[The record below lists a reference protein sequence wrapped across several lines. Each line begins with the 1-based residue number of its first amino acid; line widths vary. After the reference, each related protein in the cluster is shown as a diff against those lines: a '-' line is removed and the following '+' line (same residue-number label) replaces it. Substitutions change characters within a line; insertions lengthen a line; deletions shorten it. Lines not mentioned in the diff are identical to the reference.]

1 MNYMTLDAGMNQGI
15 QPGMGVISG
24 AGVVGQVKSASGN
37 FATVTSLLHRNLMI
51 SSSISRTK
59 TLCTVQWDGIS
70 PLQADLKY
78 VPRHIPI
85 QVGDSITTSGFNSI
99 FPDHIM
105 IGTIASI
112 ELEDNDVFYDAKID
126 LSVDFSSINFVFVV
140 ENLLIEEQ
148 DSLELEAINN

>member
-1 MNYMTLDAGMNQGI
+1 
-15 QPGMGVISG
+15 
-24 AGVVGQVKSASGN
+24 
-37 FATVTSLLHRNLMI
+37 
-51 SSSISRTK
+51 
-59 TLCTVQWDGIS
+59 
-70 PLQADLKY
+70 
-78 VPRHIPI
+78 
-85 QVGDSITTSGFNSI
+85 
-99 FPDHIM
+99 M